1 LICGGGG
8 RAPAVRCCHRLDNE
22 DRAINMPK
30 ATKFAVEEMA
40 HQALFEQLPFAIA
53 IMDMESNVV
62 AANRNFGEYFGD
74 WHGRKCYEVF
84 KHETKPCR
92 RCKARAAQ
100 RDGLVH
106 VVDESGVDRHERPCQ
121 YVVHLTP
128 IKDAEG
134 KVRYIMAMASDLTE
148 TRRWQQEYDQLFER
162 VPCFVFV
169 LDREFHIT
177 RANEKFRRAFGEP
190 GGEFCYSVCKRRDA
204 RCEEC
209 PAALTFEDGEQ
220 HSAQQVGV
228 HKDGSPSHYVVT
240 STCLARGEH
249 GVERV
254 VGMAV
259 DITHTHMLESEL
271 RETRDFYQRLIRNAP
286 NAIIAIDPR
295 GNTKM
300 MNQAARTLLEWVPRQ
315 LPTGDWL
322 KRMLPAE
329 FFTPEAQQGE
339 VLELDDASL
348 QTAQQHQVPVRFSA
362 VPLRSGH
369 KELGRAAFIVD
380 LSALKRMEQ
389 DKLDAERMA
398 AVGQTVAGLAHT
410 IKNLLMGLEGGM
422 YMVDT
427 GLRRAEATRIQSGWD
442 MLQRNFEKTTSLVK
456 DFLSFAKGRA
466 PDLQPLDPNALAKD
480 IVALYKDAARLQGVE
495 LSADLAPDL
504 AIAPLDAKGIESCLT
519 NLLSNAIDAAT
530 MRADGEGKV
539 ILRTFQQEDELV
551 FEVTD
556 NGSGMDWEVKGKVF
570 TTFFTTKGNKGTGL
584 GLLTTRKIVQEHGG
598 RVEVVSA
605 PGEGAIFRI
614 RLPRRRLQTIAED
627 CARAAAQI
635 QEQV

>member
-1 LICGGGG
+1 
-8 RAPAVRCCHRLDNE
+8 
-22 DRAINMPK
+22 
-30 ATKFAVEEMA
+30 MA
-40 HQALFEQLPFAIA
+40 QQALFEQLPFAIA

-62 AANRNFGEYFGD
+62 AANRNFSEYFGD
-74 WHGRKCYEVF
+74 WRARKCYEVF
-84 KHETKPCR
+84 KRETKPCR
-92 RCKARAAQ
+92 RCNARAAQ

-106 VVDESGVDRHERPCQ
+106 VVDEAGVDRHERPCK
-121 YVVHLTP
+121 YAVHLTP

-169 LDREFHIT
+169 LDRDFHII
-177 RANEKFRRAFGEP
+177 RANQKFRKAFGEP

-220 HSAQQVGV
+220 HTAQEVGM
-228 HKDGSPSHYVVT
+228 HKDGLPSHYVVT

-271 RETRDFYQRLIRNAP
+271 RETRDFYHRLIRNAP

-315 LPTGDWL
+315 LPTGEWL

-329 FFTPEAQQGE
+329 FFTPEAQQSE

-348 QTAQQHQVPVRFSA
+348 QTAQQHQVPVRLSA

-427 GLRRAEATRIQSGWD
+427 GLRRAEATRIQNGWE
-442 MLQRNFEKTTSLVK
+442 MLQRNFEKTTTLVK

-466 PDLQPLDPNALAKD
+466 PDLQPLDPNTLAKD

-495 LSADLAPDL
+495 LSAELGADV

-530 MRADGEGKV
+530 MRADGQGKV
-539 ILRTFQQEDELV
+539 VLRTFQQDDELV

-598 RVEVVSA
+598 RVEVESA
-605 PGEGAIFRI
+605 PGEGATFRI
-614 RLPRRRLQTIAED
+614 RLPRRRLQIIAED